1 MNQNHLET
9 NIYVALKII
18 IIIAGLNWGLMA
30 IDNKY
35 NIFELFASL
44 FMDHYKEN
52 VLKIIYI
59 IITLSTLY
67 VMFHKKTY
75 YPLLESK
82 VILNN
87 KLLSKSKKKDF
98 QLEIVIDAKN
108 GEKVIY
114 WASYK
119 RNNNKN
125 SNKNLAFLNKEYGTY
140 DNSGISLVD
149 KNGRAKIYVKCPTD
163 YYTKF
168 KKILPKYVHYRI
180 IYSGKLGKIKTI
192 NLTC

>member
-1 MNQNHLET
+1 MNNKLET
-9 NIYVALKII
+9 NIYATLKII
-18 IIIAGLNWGLMA
+18 IIITALNCGLIA

-52 VLKIIYI
+52 FLKVVYI

-82 VILNN
+82 VVLNN

-98 QLEIVIDAKN
+98 ELEIVIDAKN

-119 RNNNKN
+119 KK
-125 SNKNLAFLNKEYGTY
+125 SNKDIAFLSKSYGTY

-149 KNGRAKIYVKCPTD
+149 KNGKAKIYVKCPTD
-163 YYTKF
+163 YYAKF
-168 KKILPKYVHYRI
+168 KKILPKHVHYRI
-180 IYSGKLGKIKTI
+180 IYGGKLGKVKTI

>member
-1 MNQNHLET
+1 MNLNHLET
-9 NIYVALKII
+9 NIYVTLKII
-18 IIIAGLNWGLMA
+18 VIIAALNWGLIA

-35 NIFELFASL
+35 NIFDLFASL
-44 FMDHYKEN
+44 FVDHYKESI
-52 VLKIIYI
+52 LKIIYI
-59 IITLSTLY
+59 IIALSTLY

-82 VILNN
+82 VILNK

-98 QLEIVIDAKN
+98 ELEIVIDAKN

-119 RNNNKN
+119 KK
-125 SNKNLAFLNKEYGTY
+125 SNKSIALLDKSYGTY

-180 IYSGKLGKIKTI
+180 IYSGKLGKVNTI